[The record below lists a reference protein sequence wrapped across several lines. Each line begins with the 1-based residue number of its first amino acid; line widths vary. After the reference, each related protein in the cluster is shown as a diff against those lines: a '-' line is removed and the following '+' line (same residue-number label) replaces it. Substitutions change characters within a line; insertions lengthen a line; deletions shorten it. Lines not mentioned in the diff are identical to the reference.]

1 MDVGIPCE
9 TKDGERRVA
18 LTPDAVRTLAGD
30 GHRVVVGA
38 GAGARAGFAD
48 ATFAAAGA
56 RVSTSPAEVFACELV
71 VKVKELQRP
80 EWDLVAP
87 RTTVFGFAQ
96 LARDPVLLDAVLA
109 RGLRVLAFEAVR
121 DAAGAL
127 PILAPM
133 SRIAG
138 RLAPFVAQEA
148 LGGSAGAGVLVT
160 GVDDVA
166 GARVVVIGAGNVG
179 TQAAITAA
187 AMGARV
193 DVYSRGAPRLAA
205 LAARD
210 PRVAT
215 HRLASAGV
223 DALAASTADADAIIG
238 AVLEP
243 GRLSPCLVTRAML
256 RTMRP
261 GSALVDVGIDQG
273 GIAETSRMTTMSA
286 PTYVD
291 EGVVHSCIANLPAR
305 VPRTATLALA
315 AAALPHVR
323 RLAMQGIDAALD
335 ADPGLAVAV
344 LTWDGA
350 VVSSGLAADSRQPL
364 AERRHVGARGRRE
377 RHGGHA
383 G

>member
-1 MDVGIPCE
+1 MDVGVPCE

-18 LTPDAVRTLAGD
+18 LTPDAVHALAGD
-30 GHRVVVGA
+30 GHRLIVGA
-38 GAGARAGFAD
+38 GAGARAGFGD
-48 ATFAAAGA
+48 AAYAAAGG
-56 RVSTSPAEVFACELV
+56 RLSTSAAEVFACELV

-87 RTTVFGFAQ
+87 RTTVFGFAH
-96 LARDPVLLDAVLA
+96 LARDPALLDAVLA
-109 RGLRVLAFEAVR
+109 RGLRVVAFEAVR

-160 GVDDVA
+160 GVDEVA
-166 GARVVVIGAGNVG
+166 GARVVVLGAGNVG
-179 TQAAITAA
+179 AQAALTAA

-193 DVYSRGAPRLAA
+193 DVYSRGAAGLAA

-210 PRVAT
+210 PRIVT
-215 HRLASAGV
+215 HQLAAVGE
-223 DALAASTADADAIIG
+223 DALAAAIADADAIIG

-243 GRLSPCLVTRAML
+243 GRLSPRLVTRAML

-261 GSALVDVGIDQG
+261 GSALVDIGIDQG

-286 PTYVD
+286 PTYVE
-291 EGVVHSCIANLPAR
+291 EGIVHSCIANLPAR

-323 RLAMQGIDAALD
+323 RLAMQGIEAALD
-335 ADPGLAVAV
+335 ADPGLAAAA
-344 LTWDGA
+344 LTWDGS
-350 VVSSGLAADSRQPL
+350 VVASGLAADSRRPL
-364 AERRHVGARGRRE
+364 AERGRGRRD
-377 RHGGHA
+377 RHARHA